1 MRIMQLKILL
11 PSVALVLALAEM
23 TPLPA
28 SAQTTAAACT
38 SSNVSEN
45 FTQAGTNCTWN
56 WIGGACLTAAPTV
69 THLSPGPL
77 PQCIGSD
84 YYGSQT
90 QYGGNSENSGKLN
103 TNPDTPLT
111 GGALRLTND
120 ADNQAGAIISTSTFN
135 LAQNGVFISFTTET
149 YEGDSGGTNKDGAD
163 GISFFLQDASQ
174 PVTLGDFGGSLG
186 YTCSN
191 SNNSSTQGYDGMVGG
206 YIGLGIDEYG
216 NFLNGTFYTNT
227 TGATPTLNSTT
238 ADNTSTG
245 YGYVPNRIGLR
256 GAGSTAWYTLS
267 KILDPSNGTAY
278 YPSTLTSAQQIA
290 AVRQACQSGYVWD
303 YRNATSTVTGPTSP
317 SNNGNVVTF
326 ANPYSATKTTT
337 TLPNY
342 AAIPNAYTVLTA
354 HKIANEAALYRGYAN
369 AATSGTNYGVPITY
383 NLSITPP
390 SGTVT
395 TPLLSL
401 SYSYNG
407 GNFLP
412 IISGQAIPATNG
424 VLPAQVRF
432 GFAGSTGGSRNI
444 HEIMC
449 FTAEP
454 QNSASS
460 SAGLNQKQS
469 AKVQT
474 GTQVYFAFYNSNNWT
489 GDVTSQFLD
498 TPPGGGANDLQID
511 PIVNWSASCN
521 LTGGPC
527 AKTGGTVTAQDPDSG
542 RVILSWNP
550 ATSSGVAFK
559 YANLSTGEQSSLD
572 FGDSGA
578 FPPSSSSRVE
588 FLRGS
593 RADEQNPQGAD
604 PNTPTIIP
612 SGFRKRTSVLG
623 DIVDSSPTWV
633 GPPQNTY
640 PAHWRDTLNTGM
652 TMPENYGQSYATFQS
667 TYLGRTNVVYTGAND
682 GLLHGFRS
690 GNFATGP
697 TAGTMTFQPANND
710 GSEVIA
716 YMPGYVVNNINS
728 STLANT
734 LPATSNP
741 VNDYSSP
748 LYAHKFNV
756 DGTPGSGD
764 LYYGGAWHTWLI
776 GGLGTGG
783 SAIYALDITD
793 PDGTVS
799 STKSFS
805 ESNASSIVLGE
816 WQSAINYSTTTNALG
831 VTSTAVTGGSSNI
844 TCAGNGTAASTCGN
858 SLGKTFG
865 TPLIRRFHN
874 DPTVGGGPNTSWGAV
889 FGNGGGSFNG
899 DAGIF
904 IMMVNASSTG
914 TLQAPTFYYLSTGVG
929 SNYVPSAT
937 PGTYTASGNSNGI
950 YYVAAADLDG
960 DHITDYIYAGDLQG
974 NIWRFDV
981 TSTNPANWS
990 VTKVGGVP
998 TPLYTTAGGKTQPIT
1013 TQPVVV
1019 TVASTP
1025 NSRVLVE
1032 FGTGQQT
1039 QFTNSSSATYSSSQ
1053 QAILGVWDWNMA
1065 AWNASSTTQYASL
1078 PSGSI
1083 AAPTSPISGLSQM
1096 QNQTITGTYDS
1107 TGAAT
1112 SASNPTYTTS
1122 SGAYYRTISANVVCW
1137 AGTAGCTGG
1146 SAQYGWSLALATGY
1160 ANSYDSNY
1168 PTPTTSVN
1176 AQMVYEQVIFS
1187 PTYQQGALQ
1196 VNTTVPPTSS
1206 VATCSG
1212 TSAGGWT
1219 MAINPATGG
1228 AFASSYFATGSSAG
1242 NGSGGSGTG
1251 NRQFLNVGGSPVT
1264 GIALNGTGSASD
1276 VVQGTQAYLVTQT
1289 INGVGALVAINPPNS
1304 SGGKR
1309 LTWIQKR

>member
-1 MRIMQLKILL
+1 L
-11 PSVALVLALAEM
+11 LALAGIV
-23 TPLPA
+23 PLSSVA
-28 SAQTTAAACT
+28 QNSSSGCSAT
-38 SSNVSEN
+38 NISEN
-45 FTQAGTNCTWN
+45 FTGLQTTCQWN
-56 WIGGACLTAAPTV
+56 WIGGACLTAAPAGAT
-69 THLSPGPL
+69 TSPGPL
-77 PQCIGSD
+77 PQCIGSA
-84 YYGSQT
+84 YYGNQT
-90 QYGGNSENSGKLN
+90 QYGGNSEQTGTAPGGTLN
-103 TNPDTPLT
+103 NYPDTPLK

-135 LAQNGVFISFTTET
+135 LAQNGVFVSFTTET

-216 NFLNGTFYTNT
+216 NFLNGSFYTNT
-227 TGATPTLNSTT
+227 TGASPTLNSTG

-256 GAGSTAWYTLS
+256 GAGSTAWYSLS
-267 KILDPSNGTAY
+267 KILDPITGTAY
-278 YPSTLTSAQQIA
+278 YPSTLSSAQRIA

-303 YRNATSTVTGPTSP
+303 YRNATSTITGPTSP
-317 SNNGNVVTF
+317 SNNGNVVTWE
-326 ANPYSATKTTT
+326 NPYSATKTTT
-337 TLPNY
+337 TIPNY

-369 AATSGTNYGVPITY
+369 AATSGPNYGVPITY

-390 SGTVT
+390 SGTQPQ
-395 TPLLSL
+395 PLLSL

-412 IISGQAIPATNG
+412 IISGQALPVSNG
-424 VLPAQVRF
+424 ALPAQVRF

-449 FTAEP
+449 FTAQP

-474 GTQVYFAFYNSNNWT
+474 GSQVYFAFYNSNNWT
-489 GDVTSQFLD
+489 GDVTAQSLYD
-498 TPPGGGANDLQID
+498 PDSNPNDLAIE
-511 PIVNWSASCN
+511 PIPNWSASCN

-527 AKTGGTVTAQDPDSG
+527 PKTGVPVTAQDPDNG
-542 RVILSWNP
+542 RVIISWNP
-550 ATSSGVAFK
+550 VLAAGVAFR
-559 YANLSTGEQSSLD
+559 YPSLSSGEQSNLD
-572 FGDSGA
+572 FGDSGI
-578 FPPSSSSRVE
+578 FPPLPSSRVE
-588 FLRGS
+588 FLRGA
-593 RADEQNPQGAD
+593 RGDEQNPQGVD
-604 PNTPTIIP
+604 PNTPTVNP
-612 SGFRKRTSVLG
+612 SGFRARTSVLG

-633 GPPQNTY
+633 GPPQSSFPTQ
-640 PAHWRDTLNTGM
+640 WRDSLNTGVS
-652 TMPENYGQSYATFQS
+652 MPENSGTSYASFQS
-667 TYLGRTNVVYTGAND
+667 TFIGRTNVVYTGAND

-690 GNFATGP
+690 GNFAAGA
-697 TAGTMTFQPANND
+697 TAGTMTYQPANND
-710 GSEVIA
+710 GREVIA
-716 YMPGYVVNNINS
+716 YMPGYVVNSINS

-741 VNDYSSP
+741 VNDYSNP

-756 DGTPGSGD
+756 DGTPGTGD
-764 LYYGGAWHTWLI
+764 LFYGGTWHTWLV

-783 SAIYALDITD
+783 NAIYALDITD
-793 PDGTVS
+793 PDGIVS
-799 STKSFS
+799 SNKSFS
-805 ESNASSIVLGE
+805 EANASNIVLGE
-816 WQSAINYSTTTNALG
+816 WQSSINYSTTTNATTG
-831 VTSTAVTGGSSNI
+831 VTSTVVTGGSSTI
-844 TCAGNGTAASTCGN
+844 TCAGNGSAASTCGN

-874 DPTVGGGPNTSWGAV
+874 NPSVAGSPNTSWGVV

-904 IMMVNASSTG
+904 IMMVNASSSG
-914 TLQAPTFYYLSTGVG
+914 ALQAPTFYYLSTGVG
-929 SNYVPSAT
+929 TNYVAGTS
-937 PGTYTASGNSNGI
+937 GTYTNTGSNPNGI

-981 TSTNPANWS
+981 TSTNPANWG
-990 VTKVGGVP
+990 VTQVSGAP
-998 TPLYTTAGGKTQPIT
+998 TPIYTTAGGKAQPIT
-1013 TQPVVV
+1013 TQPIVV

-1025 NSRVLVE
+1025 TSRVLVE

-1039 QFTNSSSATYSSSQ
+1039 QFTNNSGATYSSSQ
-1053 QAILGVWDWNMA
+1053 QGLFGIWDWNMA
-1065 AWNASSTTQYASL
+1065 AWNSNSTTQFASL
-1078 PSGSI
+1078 PSSGT
-1083 AAPTSPISGLSQM
+1083 AAPTSTISGVSQLLG
-1096 QNQTITGTYDS
+1096 QTISGPYFTGVP
-1107 TGAAT
+1107 AVAT
-1112 SASNPTYTTS
+1112 
-1122 SGAYYRTISANVVCW
+1122 YRTVSSSVVCW
-1137 AGTAGCTGG
+1137 AGTPGCSGS
-1146 SAQYGWSLALATGY
+1146 SAQYGWSLPLVSGY
-1160 ANSYDSNY
+1160 ANSTDANN
-1168 PTPTTSVN
+1168 PTATTTTG
-1176 AQMVYEQVIFS
+1176 AQMIYEQVIFS
-1187 PTYQQGALQ
+1187 PTYQQGAIQ
-1196 VNTTVPPTSS
+1196 VNTTLPPTSS

-1228 AFASSYFATGSSAG
+1228 GFTSSYFATGNSA
-1242 NGSGGSGTG
+1242 GSGGTGGTG
-1251 NRQFLNVGGSPVT
+1251 SHTFLNVNGLPVT

-1276 VVQGTQAYLVTQT
+1276 VIAGTQPYLVTQT
-1289 INGVGALVAINPPNS
+1289 INGVGAIVAINPPS
-1304 SGGKR
+1304 TSGGKR